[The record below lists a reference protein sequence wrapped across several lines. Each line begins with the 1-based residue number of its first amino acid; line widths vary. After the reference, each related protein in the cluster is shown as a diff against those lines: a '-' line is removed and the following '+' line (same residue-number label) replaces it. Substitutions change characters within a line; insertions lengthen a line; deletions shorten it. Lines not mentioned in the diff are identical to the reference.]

1 MELPKE
7 AARSLRFPPAIM
19 ALADKVIDG
28 IERGTGSHEFNGI
41 HLRLESDSRDWSEIL
56 GGRDVRVICGDQYT
70 TSSSSSV
77 VCVGSCVLLRL
88 ELHACDGCCTHA
100 FPHTHT
106 HMQAFWQN
114 YVNAIRTAGLTSS
127 LPLYAATGLLS
138 YGAED
143 GTIHHRPTLAPQLT
157 HHDTTPPITEMT
169 TTLRKLTENGW
180 ASAVV
185 YKELYLAKEDQ
196 DGLSSEQKALVDF
209 VVLTRAKTVV
219 GLGSSTFS
227 YYLREY
233 RALNGFTKADTVLAD
248 ASAIGT
254 DDLFM
259 ECGMLS
265 HGN

>member
-1 MELPKE
+1 MH
-7 AARSLRFPPAIM
+7 ARR
-19 ALADKVIDG
+19 
-28 IERGTGSHEFNGI
+28 H
-41 HLRLESDSRDWSEIL
+41 
-56 GGRDVRVICGDQYT
+56 
-70 TSSSSSV
+70 
-77 VCVGSCVLLRL
+77 
-88 ELHACDGCCTHA
+88 
-100 FPHTHT
+100 
-106 HMQAFWQN
+106 
-114 YVNAIRTAGLTSS
+114 
-127 LPLYAATGLLS
+127 
-138 YGAED
+138 
-143 GTIHHRPTLAPQLT
+143 
-157 HHDTTPPITEMT
+157 TEMS